1 MMRGWGVVVGPSS
14 CVASGEAVNGKAG
27 AGGPDAIGSGGVVK
41 CRWCGRLVLVGG
53 LRTRIVECGG
63 RQAILKE
70 N

>member
-27 AGGPDAIGSGGVVK
+27 VGGSDATGSVVKSVVWSGCGRESLSVAGGKPS
-41 CRWCGRLVLVGG
+41 
-53 LRTRIVECGG
+53 
-63 RQAILKE
+63 E